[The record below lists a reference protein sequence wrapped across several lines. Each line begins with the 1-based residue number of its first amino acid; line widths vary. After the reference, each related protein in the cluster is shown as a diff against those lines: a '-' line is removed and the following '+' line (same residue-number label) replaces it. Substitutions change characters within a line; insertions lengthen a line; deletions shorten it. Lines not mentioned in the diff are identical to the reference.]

1 MSMTKTVE
9 IKDLTCI
16 HPTSGIEICP
26 VDQAGITEYRV
37 PSSHE
42 TNLVCVAPGTV
53 EDLFVH
59 HYQTDQLL
67 VVKGKLVLAVLLNG
81 RYQYIVMSDRQPQV
95 VKIPPGV
102 PHGGLNLTQA
112 PCILI
117 NSVIRHGPAYAKDY
131 QPLPQRIPYDLDYV
145 RSLLAIED

>member
-1 MSMTKTVE
+1 MGLTKTIE
-9 IKDLTCI
+9 INPLSCI
-16 HPTSGIEICP
+16 QPAQGIEICP
-26 VDQAGITEYRV
+26 IDCPGVTEYRV

-42 TNLVCVAPGTV
+42 TNLVYVAPGTI

-81 RYQYIVMSDRQPQV
+81 RYQYIVMSDRHPQV

-102 PHGGLNLTQA
+102 PHGGLNLGEEPGIA
-112 PCILI
+112 I
-117 NSVIRHGPAYAKDY
+117 NSVIRHGPAFAKDY
-131 QPLPQRIPYDLDYV
+131 QPMPQRIPYDLAYI
-145 RSLLAIED
+145 RMLLATHD